1 MNFDDLVKLFDL
13 PARIRNTLKKVKTY
27 AEENADEY
35 FSEDDIAS
43 DLYGAVAE
51 SIKTKKVVQCNG
63 VAVYV
68 SENGLFLVLPSG
80 VVI

>member
-1 MNFDDLVKLFDL
+1 MNLKDLIKLYDL
-13 PARIRNTLKKVKTY
+13 PLRVQNTLKKIEKY
-27 AEENADEY
+27 AKDNADD
-35 FSEDDIAS
+35 FFKEDDIAS
-43 DLYGAVAE
+43 DLYGAVSQ
-51 SIKTKKVVQCNG
+51 SIKEHRVIQCNG

>member
-1 MNFDDLVKLFDL
+1 MSLRDLIKLYNL
-13 PARIRNTLKKVKTY
+13 PLRVQNTLNKIEKF
-27 AEENADEY
+27 AEDNADDFFKKE
-35 FSEDDIAS
+35 DIAS
-43 DLYGAVAE
+43 DLCGAVSQ
-51 SIKTKKVVQCNG
+51 SIKEHRVVQCNG

>member
-1 MNFDDLVKLFDL
+1 MNLKDLLKLYSL
-13 PARIRNTLKKVKTY
+13 PLRVQKTLSKIEEY
-27 AEENADEY
+27 AEKNADD
-35 FSEDDIAS
+35 FFKKDDIAS
-43 DLYGAVAE
+43 DLYSAVSQ
-51 SIKTKKVVQCNG
+51 SIKEHKVVQCNG